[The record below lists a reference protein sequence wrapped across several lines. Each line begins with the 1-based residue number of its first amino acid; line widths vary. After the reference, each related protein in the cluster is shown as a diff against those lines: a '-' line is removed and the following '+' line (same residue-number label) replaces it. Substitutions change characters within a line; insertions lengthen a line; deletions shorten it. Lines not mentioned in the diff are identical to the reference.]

1 MVPGLSLVAMW
12 CGADEPG
19 LIRIPGAASEDSEQ
33 SAVLQSVVLQSVVL
47 QSVVLQSVVLQSVEP
62 VPTNH
67 STKIPVRFPC
77 RGALRKSS
85 STRLPVASEY
95 VASDE
100 DELPRDSREASPA
113 APDAEPSR

>member
-33 SAVLQSVVLQSVVL
+33 SAVLQSVVL